1 MTIKDI
7 KSVYFIGA
15 GGIGMSAI
23 ARYFVSRGLVV
34 AGYDKTP
41 SELTRQLER
50 EGVLL
55 HYEDNIEQIPH
66 ACRNNK
72 STLIIYTPAVPADH
86 SELVFFQQN
95 GFTVMKRA
103 QVLGILT
110 EAHKGLCFA
119 GTHGK
124 TTTSTMCAH
133 IMHQSHI
140 DCNAFLG
147 GISKNYQTNYI
158 LSKQSDYVV
167 IEADEFD
174 RSFHWLRPWMTVIT
188 STDPDHLDIYG
199 TKEAYLESFQ
209 HYTTLIQN
217 GGALIIHRRLEM
229 MPQVPE
235 GVRIYEY
242 SLSEGDFHAEN
253 IRIDDG
259 EITFDFVSPIENIK
273 NVRLGQPVPINI
285 ENGVAAMAMAQ
296 LNGCTIEE
304 LKYGM
309 RTYKGVDRRFD
320 FKLKTDKIV
329 FLSDYA
335 HHPKEI
341 FQSAKSIREL
351 YKNRHITALFQ
362 PHLYTRTRDFDK
374 DFASALS
381 QLDEVVLT
389 EIYPARELPIEGVTS
404 QLIYDNL
411 AEGVEKHLI
420 RKDDVQQFISDHDFE
435 VLVVLGAGDLDNQ
448 VPEIEQL
455 LRKKYGIKE

>member
-119 GTHGK
+119 GTHSK

-158 LSKQSDYVV
+158 LR
-167 IEADEFD
+167 D
-174 RSFHWLRPWMTVIT
+174 RKSTV
-188 STDPDHLDIYG
+188 
-199 TKEAYLESFQ
+199 
-209 HYTTLIQN
+209 
-217 GGALIIHRRLEM
+217 
-229 MPQVPE
+229 
-235 GVRIYEY
+235 
-242 SLSEGDFHAEN
+242 
-253 IRIDDG
+253 
-259 EITFDFVSPIENIK
+259 
-273 NVRLGQPVPINI
+273 
-285 ENGVAAMAMAQ
+285 
-296 LNGCTIEE
+296 
-304 LKYGM
+304 
-309 RTYKGVDRRFD
+309 
-320 FKLKTDKIV
+320 
-329 FLSDYA
+329 
-335 HHPKEI
+335 
-341 FQSAKSIREL
+341 
-351 YKNRHITALFQ
+351 
-362 PHLYTRTRDFDK
+362 
-374 DFASALS
+374 
-381 QLDEVVLT
+381 
-389 EIYPARELPIEGVTS
+389 
-404 QLIYDNL
+404 
-411 AEGVEKHLI
+411 
-420 RKDDVQQFISDHDFE
+420 
-435 VLVVLGAGDLDNQ
+435 
-448 VPEIEQL
+448 
-455 LRKKYGIKE
+455 